1 MPDDL
6 RLAGSTTVTT
16 SRELHLDRGG
26 SGEPT
31 LLLLHGMGGSA
42 AVWTPLTPLLD
53 KHWPGSWVAPDLPG
67 HGRTGPTADGTY
79 SYGGLAAAVA
89 DVVEQGGPVAI
100 LGHSLGGA
108 VGLALAAGAAGANVQ
123 GVVGVGIK
131 VRWTEQELAGAQAFA
146 ARGAQVCA
154 TRDEAAE
161 RAVKAAGLAGL
172 VALEDPAVDTL
183 VHRVRDAWRLGFDL
197 RALTVGVP
205 DMTGWLATLAKR
217 GVPVTLAAG
226 ERDPMSPVEHL
237 RELGAE
243 PVILAGLGHSAHV
256 QHPAALLPLI
266 ERLIP

>member
-1 MPDDL
+1 M
-6 RLAGSTTVTT
+6 TTT
-16 SRELHLDRGG
+16 RELHVDRGG

-42 AVWTPLTPLLD
+42 AVWTPLIELLD
-53 KHWPGSWVAPDLPG
+53 KHWPGAWVAPDLPG

-79 SYGGLAAAVA
+79 SYDGLASAVA
-89 DVVEQGGPVAI
+89 DVVGPGPVAV

-108 VGLALAAGAAGANVQ
+108 IGLALAAGAYGVNVT

-146 ARGAQVCA
+146 MRGAQICA

-172 VALEDPAVDTL
+172 IALEDQIADTL
-183 VHRVRDAWRLGFDL
+183 VHQVRNAWRLGFDL
-197 RALTVGVP
+197 RALTVGTP
-205 DMTGWLATLAKR
+205 DMAAWLATLAER

-226 ERDPMSPVEHL
+226 ERDPMSPVDHL
-237 RELGAE
+237 RELGTE

-256 QHPAALLPLI
+256 QDPAALLPLI
-266 ERLIP
+266 ERLGEPARG